1 MAFSL
6 DHVVADIR
14 TQSAAGEFSALAT
27 QLQNYANELA
37 QTDCTVLDTMIE
49 CLDFK
54 AHSLGIMALL

>member
-14 TQSAAGEFSALAT
+14 TQSAAGEFSALAA

-37 QTDCTVLDTMIE
+37 QTDCRDCAGYNDRVPR
-49 CLDFK
+49 F
-54 AHSLGIMALL
+54 